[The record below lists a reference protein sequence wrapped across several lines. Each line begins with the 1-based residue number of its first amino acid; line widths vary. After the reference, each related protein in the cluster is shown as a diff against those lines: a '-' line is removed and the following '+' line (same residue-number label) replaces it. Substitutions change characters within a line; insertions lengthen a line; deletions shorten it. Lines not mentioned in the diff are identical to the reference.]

1 MSFSHDLFL
10 QEEDLI
16 PLLRERLA
24 AGHSVRY
31 LPFRGTSMLP
41 LLRQG
46 KDAVE
51 VSPLPEKLQKY
62 DLPIYQYPSGKYV
75 MHRIVR
81 VEQDGYICLGD
92 NTYQYEHITREM
104 MLGMVTAI
112 RRGDRHISVKSPLY
126 GMYCR
131 IWCALY
137 PLRKMVR
144 LAKRI
149 LRRMLR

>member
-1 MSFSHDLFL
+1 MNFSHDLFL

-16 PLLRERLA
+16 PLLRERLE

-62 DLPIYQYPSGKYV
+62 DLPVYRYPSGKYV
-75 MHRIVR
+75 MHRIVGF
-81 VEQDGYICLGD
+81 EKDGYICLGD
-92 NTYQYEHITREM
+92 NTYQYEHITRDM
-104 MLGMVTAI
+104 MLGVVTTI
-112 RRGDRHISVKSPLY
+112 RRGDRNISVQSPWY

-137 PLRKMVR
+137 PLRRMVHM
-144 LAKRI
+144 AKKK
-149 LRRMLR
+149 LRRLIR